1 MAPTLGAATTT
12 PTPPAHRRGQVGSR
26 LRICYLVPGHGLL
39 PTVGPSRNVL
49 SLSRALA
56 AYADVTIAVRYRL
69 DDGLGDDMRV
79 IELEPER
86 RPDRVVDDA
95 AMRGMS
101 ALEFAR
107 YLARLRRFVRE
118 ARARFD
124 VFLEK
129 SWILSGSLSAYG
141 LRLGIPGVPV
151 ENVVP
156 SAARHR
162 DAGLAKRL
170 RIALGRSLAGAALR
184 RLPVVLAE
192 TEELKKA
199 MVRVWGLAPERI
211 AVVPLG
217 VDRAL
222 FKPLDQATARAQ
234 LGIPLDRFVMLY
246 VGVLDETHT
255 LDGPI
260 EALASLKLPGVEL
273 HVLGDGVRGVLYAQK
288 AAAANGA
295 VILHGRVPHETVPL
309 WIAAA
314 DLCLAPYEPRA
325 FATGDLGYATMK
337 VPEYLAVGRAVAGSP
352 SARMRTLL
360 GDGAFGF
367 LIDFSR
373 ESWLRFLT
381 ELPSRER
388 LAAMGCAALAH
399 PQPSWDDTAR
409 GYLMACERAL
419 SAVGRTS

>member
-1 MAPTLGAATTT
+1 MSGSAIVAPATLSTQPRRTAA
-12 PTPPAHRRGQVGSR
+12 RQ

-39 PTVGPSRNVL
+39 STAGPSRNVL

-56 AYADVTIAVRYRL
+56 SYAEVAIAVRYRL
-69 DDGLGDDMRV
+69 EDRPTTEVEV

-86 RPDRVVDDA
+86 RPRAAIDDSA
-95 AMRGMS
+95 TRDMS
-101 ALEFAR
+101 PLEFLR

-118 ARARFD
+118 AAARFD

-129 SWILSGSLSAYG
+129 SWILSGHLSAYG

-162 DAGLAKRL
+162 DAGLAKRV
-170 RIALGRSLAGAALR
+170 RVEAGRRLAGPALR
-184 RLPVVLAE
+184 RVPVVVAE
-192 TEELKKA
+192 TEELKDA
-199 MVRVWGLAPERI
+199 IVRVWGVSPERV

-217 VDRAL
+217 VDRGL
-222 FKPLDQATARAQ
+222 FRPIAQETARAR
-234 LGIPLDRFVMLY
+234 LGIPADRFVMLY
-246 VGVLDETHT
+246 AGVLDETHA

-260 EALASLKLPGVEL
+260 EALMALRPRGIEL
-273 HVLGDGVRGVLYAQK
+273 HVLGDGSRRERYARM
-288 AAAANGA
+288 AAMTDGA
-295 VILHGRVPHETVPL
+295 VILHGRVPHELVPW

-337 VPEYLAVGRAVAGSP
+337 VPEYLSVGRAVAGSP
-352 SARMRTLL
+352 STRMRKLL
-360 GDGAFGF
+360 RDGALGF
-367 LIDFSR
+367 LVDFSR
-373 ESWLRFLT
+373 ESWLRFLA
-381 ELPSRER
+381 EPPSREQ
-388 LAAMGCAALAH
+388 LAVMGRAALAH

-409 GYLMACERAL
+409 GYLEACERAL
-419 SAVGRTS
+419 AAAERRM